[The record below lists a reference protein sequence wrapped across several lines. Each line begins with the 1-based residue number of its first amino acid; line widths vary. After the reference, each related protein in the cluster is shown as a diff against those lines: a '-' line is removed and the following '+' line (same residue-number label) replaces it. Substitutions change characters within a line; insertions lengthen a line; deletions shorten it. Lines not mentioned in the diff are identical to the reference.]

1 MMRKILI
8 IIFILP
14 ALVACV
20 GITTTEK
27 IENINKI
34 SVDSMGIPVSALGFL
49 ATITTGY
56 SFPVKN
62 TNAATQIKILQK
74 NDYVTT
80 KEVAGLPNGQHSD
93 MKFTVVTLTPKG
105 IEAKKAMSQ

>member
-1 MMRKILI
+1 MKKMLI
-8 IIFILP
+8 IICILP

-27 IENINKI
+27 IANINKI
-34 SVDSMGIPVSALGFL
+34 SVDSMGVPVSALGFL
-49 ATITTGY
+49 NTVKTGY
-56 SFPVKN
+56 SFPVEN
-62 TNAATQIKILQK
+62 TNAAKQIKILQK
-74 NDYVTT
+74 HGYVTS

-105 IEAKKAMSQ
+105 LEAKKALSQ